1 MASYMQPRSNLGGI
15 ARQPFRPGQWQG
27 FKGVSRNTTYIQNN
41 FYGSSVFGANRNY
54 GYYTPQPSYHDC
66 GNNDMPKWMKWMI
79 GIGVGSSLLGGI
91 LKLFQKDEQGGDPT
105 IAATQPTMP
114 TAATVATS
122 PTAATAATAATT
134 ATAATGATQ
143 ATEPTTPG
151 GKGSENNDYSGL
163 SSLNSMVCRDDSGKT
178 TNIEGNFN
186 ITEAGADGEPPKS
199 FTITDS
205 SSGTAHEYTYEF
217 TGQYDDNG
225 KPIYTCKSMNGQA
238 ASTENQYT
246 LEMKGK
252 DGKPE
257 LVQYDGQ
264 DNYTKGLKFGS
275 AAPAPTPT
283 QAPGQAQGQ
292 APSAPSIVVTQPP
305 ADDSQAPSGPDET
318 PKGQE
323 TQAPS
328 YTEKDASQARAMGQ
342 GVADDLVGY
351 TKDKQKTH
359 ARNVIASLNS
369 DNIADFLNGYRNNK
383 GLGDNIMRQI
393 NTEYG
398 WTNQEKVESQKQI
411 LRNLL
416 EKANDMG
423 IKLNSNE
430 QAYCNKFLNTDASTT
445 KISNAVADQLDK
457 IINKLLEEMKPK
469 PGSYG
474 GGQSG
479 GGGAG
484 STF

>member
-66 GNNDMPKWMKWMI
+66 GNNDMPKWMKWMV

-91 LKLFQKDEQGGDPT
+91 LKLFQKDKPEGGGEVQEPVQTSTPAPVEAPTQAPAQEVTESPETPTGTPTPAEGGDGVK
-105 IAATQPTMP
+105 A
-114 TAATVATS
+114 
-122 PTAATAATAATT
+122 
-134 ATAATGATQ
+134 
-143 ATEPTTPG
+143 
-151 GKGSENNDYSGL
+151 DYAGL
-163 SSLNSMVCRDDSGKT
+163 NSLNSMVCRDDSGKT

-351 TKDKQKTH
+351 TNDEEKAHTRK
-359 ARNVIASLNS
+359 VISSLNS

-398 WTNQEKVESQKQI
+398 WTNQEKLESQKKI
-411 LRNLL
+411 LKNLL

-430 QAYCNKFLNTDASTT
+430 QAYCNKFLNINANTT
-445 KISNAVADQLDK
+445 KLSNAAADQLDK